1 MRAALFG
8 KRRADGV
15 QDWENRIAFSGEQDF
30 EHLLKTAVPLVRP
43 LVRRMKRRLPR
54 NFEADDLESVAVTG
68 LFAAARN
75 YRALQDGDFVGYAIP
90 RIRGAILDELRR
102 LPRTTY
108 LESRRLDSAI
118 AKLESEHS
126 GMFDEPE

>member
-75 YRALQDGDFVGYAIP
+75 LSRFA
-90 RIRGAILDELRR
+90 RR
-102 LPRTTY
+102 RFCRLCDTPN
-108 LESRRLDSAI
+108 SRR
-118 AKLESEHS
+118 HS
-126 GMFDEPE
+126 